1 MLVPAEKK
9 LVLPSSAQVLSMS
22 LQIRDA
28 FNQSGRRRILGG
40 HYFDCVGRALRQN
53 LLGRLSFDSVG
64 RALRP
69 KS

>member
-1 MLVPAEKK
+1 
-9 LVLPSSAQVLSMS
+9 MS
-22 LQIRDA
+22 LKFETPSTKAAEGVFSVSI
-28 FNQSGRRRILGG
+28 ILI
-40 HYFDCVGRALRQN
+40 ALVVPCDQN